1 MPDSEVD
8 VAGFDE
14 FYLRSVR
21 RVVGAIALITHDLH
35 AAEDAAQEAFSRAAV
50 RWDRVGKMDRPDMW
64 VIRVGTNT
72 AITSWKRH
80 RREGGLEVDRIDT
93 QHGDSTEADRI
104 IGEKTLKW
112 GLEHLTPKQ
121 RAAVVMH
128 HAQGWDVDDIATEL
142 HTSESTVRTHL
153 RRAREKLRGLLGP
166 EGML

>member
-21 RVVGAIALITHDLH
+21 RVVGAITLVTHDIH
-35 AAEDAAQEAFSRAAV
+35 AAEDAAQEAFSRAAA
-50 RWDRVGKMDRPDMW
+50 RWNRVAKLDRPDLW

-72 AITSWKRH
+72 AITSWKRR
-80 RREGGLEVDRIDT
+80 RREGGLEIDRIDT
-93 QHGDSTEADRI
+93 QHGEGTEADRI
-104 IGEKTLKW
+104 IDEKMLKW

-121 RAAVVMH
+121 RAAVVLH
-128 HAQGWDVDDIATEL
+128 HARGWDVYDVAHEL
-142 HTSESTVRTHL
+142 HTSETTVRTHL

-166 EGML
+166 EGMP